1 MSNKKLLNARSLPG
15 LIIAVAGVVLL
26 LNSFD
31 VVDLGRLSRYWPLLL
46 IAFGAHWVI
55 EGGGRVFGSIFVAVG
70 VTLQLDNLDLLDVN
84 IRQVVNFWP
93 LLLIGFGAKIL
104 LRPKGKDNSVVG
116 IILITIGAYFQAHN
130 LEMIEFGIDQLWPI
144 AVVAAGVGMLRK
156 AMARS

>member
-70 VTLQLDNLDLLDVN
+70 VTLQLDNLGLLDVN

>member
-15 LIIAVAGVVLL
+15 LIVAVAGVVLL
-26 LNSFD
+26 LNTFD

-46 IAFGAHWVI
+46 IAFGAHWAI
-55 EGGGRVFGSIFVAVG
+55 EGGGRIFGSIFVAVG
-70 VTLQLDNLDLLDVN
+70 VTLQLDNLGLLDVN

-130 LEMIEFGIDQLWPI
+130 LGMIEFGIDQLWPI
-144 AVVAAGVGMLRK
+144 AVIAAGVGMLRK

>member
-55 EGGGRVFGSIFVAVG
+55 EGGGRIFGSIFVAVG
-70 VTLQLDNLDLLDVN
+70 VTLQLDNLGLLDVN

>member
-15 LIIAVAGVVLL
+15 LIIAVAGIVLL

-70 VTLQLDNLDLLDVN
+70 VTLQLDNLGLLDVN